1 MCASHRRGASSAA
14 IRRADRPHPQG
25 RFSFFPRAPYSA
37 LAAVQRIRRIE
48 QELTM
53 NVDRTSPEAGGPDLK
68 PAKQGNSVAR
78 QAVDWFALTEDNL
91 SPPDG
96 APAPP
101 APAAP
106 IEAAKPVE
114 ALTLEVPSAC
124 SIGGL
129 RP

>member
-1 MCASHRRGASSAA
+1 
-14 IRRADRPHPQG
+14 
-25 RFSFFPRAPYSA
+25 
-37 LAAVQRIRRIE
+37 
-48 QELTM
+48 M
-53 NVDRTSPEAGGPDLK
+53 NVDRTSPEAGGPDRQ
-68 PAKQGNSVAR
+68 PAKQSNSVAR

-106 IEAAKPVE
+106 VEAAKPAE
-114 ALTLEVPSAC
+114 APTLEVPSAC